1 MSTLKKYK
9 KLESGLARSV
19 GTAFGGAV
27 RAVGDAAGKLNKA
40 GRQKLTVMFVPHT
53 EKGIFN
59 VQLSFFGLA
68 AIALALVAGLGL
80 LVFSSLRYSDAS
92 LALAGKADTLADAQE
107 DLDAIRDE
115 TSGLIRAA
123 RSFESALATTLS
135 RIGVKSADKPDSAR
149 DGDLAA
155 FFDVQELGSGSVRE
169 VGAIRQVAGYLEK
182 AVKPLEELGSL
193 MESQETLL
201 SEIPNIWPI
210 QGGLGHISMFY
221 GQNEHPLFG
230 YWYLHQGLDIS
241 TFRSGDPILATAD
254 GTVVTVA
261 SDTGYGNYVIIMHKH
276 GFFTRYAHMQVSLVT
291 KGQTVRQG
299 QVIGRIGNT
308 GISTGPHL
316 HYEVHLGTETIDPL
330 RFLHLRSA
338 AR

>member
-1 MSTLKKYK
+1 VSTLKKYK
-9 KLESGLARSV
+9 KLENGIAKKV
-19 GTAFGGAV
+19 GTAVGDAA
-27 RAVGDAAGKLNKA
+27 RAVGDAAGKVNRV

-53 EKGIFN
+53 EKRIVNF
-59 VQLSFFGLA
+59 QLSFYGLV
-68 AIALALVAGLGL
+68 AIALALVTGLGL
-80 LVFSSLRYSDAS
+80 LVYSSVRYTDAS
-92 LALAGKADTLADAQE
+92 LALSGKADSLQE
-107 DLDAIRDE
+107 TRKDLDALRDE
-115 TSGLIRAA
+115 TTGLVRSARA
-123 RSFESALATTLS
+123 FETALATTLS
-135 RIGVKSADKPDSAR
+135 RIGVKISDASDSSR

-155 FFDVQELGSGSVRE
+155 FFDVQDLGTGSLRE
-169 VGAIRQVAGYLEK
+169 VGAIRQVAGYLDK
-182 AVKPLEELGSL
+182 AVKPLEELGAL
-193 MESQETLL
+193 MEAQESTL

-210 QGGLGHISMFY
+210 QGGIGHISMYY

-276 GFFTRYAHMQVSLVT
+276 GFFTRYAHMQVALVT
-291 KGQTVRQG
+291 KGQVVRQG
-299 QVIGRIGNT
+299 QPIGRIGNT